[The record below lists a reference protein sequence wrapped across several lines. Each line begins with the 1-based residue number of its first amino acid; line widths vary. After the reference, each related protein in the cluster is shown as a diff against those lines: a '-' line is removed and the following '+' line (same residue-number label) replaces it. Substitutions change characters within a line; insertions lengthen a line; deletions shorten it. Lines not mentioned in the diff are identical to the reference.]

1 MCAAPSRRSSARS
14 LAPRTCGSSRTCRR
28 LDRAR
33 LRSGISNFTKNQSQG
48 EIYMAGWMEHGLNSG
63 SEGVSSGLEDGAAAA
78 LDFVRSVDQTPA
90 ERADLLAD
98 LSPD

>member
-1 MCAAPSRRSSARS
+1 
-14 LAPRTCGSSRTCRR
+14 
-28 LDRAR
+28 
-33 LRSGISNFTKNQSQG
+33 
-48 EIYMAGWMEHGLNSG
+48 MEHGLNSG

-98 LSPD
+98 LSPDPAPDRLIGLNLMHLLWFVSENVIGVAKPQAGASQRVRRLGG